1 VDGTSIP
8 EVNFDVGPSWS
19 GLIPI
24 SGAANE
30 TRKVQ
35 LFNLGN
41 ATEET
46 STQFGLTHFPVVL
59 LVLSS
64 GSGRKPR

>member
-35 LFNLGN
+35 LFKLGN
-41 ATEET
+41 AKDET
-46 STQFGLTHFPVVL
+46 SAQFSLTHFPVVL